1 MQQNTKKT
9 QKKLALMQKWA
20 AEQMKQNA
28 EKSCDPQLKKKYEQT
43 AAINRI
49 FYEQLNSEDDNKK
62 EMSKMQ
68 KETELLMFSYFL
80 QNALFREFS
89 QYLTASKRI
98 ERLDEICDRQV
109 LLCRELL
116 DEASSR
122 VEVENSSE
130 DKS

>member
-1 MQQNTKKT
+1 MPKNDQNI
-9 QKKLALMQKWA
+9 QKNLALMQKWA

-49 FYEQLNSEDDNKK
+49 FYEQLGLKNEQDK
-62 EMSKMQ
+62 EQSDMQ

-89 QYLTASKRI
+89 QYLTASDRI

-116 DEASSR
+116 DEANSR
-122 VEVENSSE
+122 IEAENSS
-130 DKS
+130 KNKY

>member
-1 MQQNTKKT
+1 MPKNDQNI
-9 QKKLALMQKWA
+9 QKNLALMQKWA

-49 FYEQLNSEDDNKK
+49 FYEQLGLKNEQDK
-62 EMSKMQ
+62 EQSDMQ

-89 QYLTASKRI
+89 QYLTASDRI

-116 DEASSR
+116 DEANSR
-122 VEVENSSE
+122 IEAENSS
-130 DKS
+130 KNKH

>member
-1 MQQNTKKT
+1 MPKNDQNI
-9 QKKLALMQKWA
+9 QKNLALMQKWA

-49 FYEQLNSEDDNKK
+49 FYEQLGLKNEQDK
-62 EMSKMQ
+62 EQSDMQ

-80 QNALFREFS
+80 QNALFREIS
-89 QYLTASKRI
+89 QYLTASDRI

-116 DEASSR
+116 DEANSR
-122 VEVENSSE
+122 IEAENSS
-130 DKS
+130 KNKY

>member
-1 MQQNTKKT
+1 MEQNIENI
-9 QKKLALMQKWA
+9 QKNLTLMQKWA
-20 AEQMKQNA
+20 AEQMKVNA
-28 EKSCDPQLKKKYEQT
+28 EKSNDPQLKKKYQQT

-49 FYEQLNSEDDNKK
+49 FYEQLGGENDCKNEKT
-62 EMSKMQ
+62 EAQ

-89 QYLTASKRI
+89 QYLTAQNRV

-116 DEASSR
+116 DEAVSR
-122 VEVENSSE
+122 LKVENT
-130 DKS
+130 DKNS

>member
-1 MQQNTKKT
+1 MPKNDQNI
-9 QKKLALMQKWA
+9 QKNLALMQKWA

-49 FYEQLNSEDDNKK
+49 FYEQLGLKNEQDK
-62 EMSKMQ
+62 EQSDMQ

-89 QYLTASKRI
+89 QYLTASDRI

-116 DEASSR
+116 DEANNR
-122 VEVENSSE
+122 IEAENSS
-130 DKS
+130 KNKY